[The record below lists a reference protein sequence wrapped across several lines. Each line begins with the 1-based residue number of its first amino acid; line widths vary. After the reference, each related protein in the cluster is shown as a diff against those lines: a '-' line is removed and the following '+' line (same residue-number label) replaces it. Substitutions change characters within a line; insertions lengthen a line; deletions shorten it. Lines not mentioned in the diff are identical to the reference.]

1 MNETILFNEKINI
14 WFSGTWNISES
25 HFELL
30 KIYQDS
36 IYINY
41 ETFTFLLV
49 VILVW
54 LLLMITLIKTFQYWF
69 NFWFFLV
76 TNEKLLWKK

>member
-1 MNETILFNEKINI
+1 MNETIVLNEKINI
-14 WFSGTWNISES
+14 WFSWTWNITEK

-54 LLLMITLIKTFQYWF
+54 LLLMVTLIKTFQYWF
-69 NFWFFLV
+69 NLWFFLV